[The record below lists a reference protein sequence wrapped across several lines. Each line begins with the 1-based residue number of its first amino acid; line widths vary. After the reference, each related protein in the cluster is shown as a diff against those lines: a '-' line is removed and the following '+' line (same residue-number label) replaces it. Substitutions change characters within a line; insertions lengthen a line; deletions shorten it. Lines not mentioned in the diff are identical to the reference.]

1 MGGLFNLVL
10 SPIENL
16 KGIFVTVGETIIE
29 IIHLIMR
36 FINFLPFIADIFYYI
51 TDPLKMLSD
60 IRDGFFT
67 GFKLIYETFTNFFF
81 GNIRQTFNY
90 RNINTL
96 NQNGGSLSNNDL
108 KCDDPKSH
116 CYSPSFITIL
126 LLILCPPFAMLLQ
139 LGIGGII
146 HIIICCML
154 TYFFYFPGL
163 IYASLF
169 VL

>member
-1 MGGLFNLVL
+1 MFRLF
-10 SPIENL
+10 SII
-16 KGIFVTVGETIIE
+16 GIFKIFIE
-29 IIHLIMR
+29 YFKSIL
-36 FINFLPFIADIFYYI
+36 YYV

-81 GNIRQTFNY
+81 GNVRKTFNY